1 MKATVLSVTGWEE
14 AITAVFMSKR
24 TWTPELGAE
33 IREVVANVI
42 SRYGEYCGGRDFI
55 ETNAP
60 LAVGASLDEKFE
72 NWSTKVLKWGTR
84 HNTLLRY
91 LDITIM
97 TEGMHRAG
105 QDDIDAH
112 ARRFDNRIIRNS
124 TRATSQP
131 YQTVSEFYQGKIMTD
146 GEAAKALGFELPDKT
161 TIDGEVWVKTTNG
174 YVKEAYVNNNDVTRG
189 LYMLAISSNFISKI
203 NLCEWGHVFKE
214 RCNEGGANP
223 EVKRWAEMVTEQ
235 LAHFHPLL
243 TRDYVLSIK
252 N

>member
-14 AITAVFMSKR
+14 AITAIFMSKR
-24 TWTPELGAE
+24 TWTPELGDE
-33 IREVVANVI
+33 IKEVVANMTN
-42 SRYGEYCGGRDFI
+42 RYGKYCGERDFT

-60 LAVGASLDEKFE
+60 LSPDEKFE
-72 NWSTKVLKWGTR
+72 NWSTRLLKWGTS
-84 HNTLLRY
+84 HITLLRY

-124 TRATSQP
+124 TRATSKP
-131 YQTVSEFYQGKIMTD
+131 YHTVSEFYQGKIMTD
-146 GEAAKALGFELPDKT
+146 GEAAKALGFELPDKAA
-161 TIDGEVWVKTTNG
+161 INGEVWVKTTNG
-174 YVKEAYVNNNDVTRG
+174 YVKEEYVNNKDVNRG
-189 LYMLAISSNFISKI
+189 LYMLAIPSNFISKI

-223 EVKRWAEMVTEQ
+223 EVKRWAEMVTDQ
-235 LAHFHPLL
+235 LSHFHPLI